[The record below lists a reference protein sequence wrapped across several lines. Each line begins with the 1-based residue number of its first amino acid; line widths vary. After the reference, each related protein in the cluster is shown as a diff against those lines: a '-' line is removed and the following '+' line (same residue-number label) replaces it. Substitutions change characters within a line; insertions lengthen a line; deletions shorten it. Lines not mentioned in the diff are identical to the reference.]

1 MNYLYELVKGSTR
14 LWVEMSPYLLLGMLM
29 GGIIHAFLREGFI
42 TKHLGNPSFSSVW
55 KATLFGIPL
64 PLCSC
69 GVIPV
74 AATLHQQGASKGA
87 VLAFM
92 TSTPTT
98 GVDSILATYSL
109 LGPLFAI
116 FRPLASMLSGLAVGL
131 LSFLFPE
138 ERDKGAKCHLSQRPY
153 ANRFLETFR
162 YGFVELPKDIGK
174 WLVLGVL
181 VGGALGAFVPQG
193 AFEPLRE
200 RQLLEFLAILGVSVP
215 LYVCATGS
223 IPIAFALMA
232 KGMSP
237 GAALVFLIAG
247 PATNAVTVGFVYSRL
262 GKKAVSTY
270 LLSVI
275 GSAFLLGWVM
285 NLLWGWAEGVPEF
298 FKPGGEFLP
307 PWLKGITGALLV
319 LVIGGAFLRER
330 LSKANRGE
338 VEVMRYTFRVP
349 TMSCEGCKVRIEET
363 LKQLEGVE
371 RVVVDLKE
379 KKVGVEGE
387 VPKEALE
394 EALRKAGYPPTPES
408 P

>member
-1 MNYLYELVKGSTR
+1 MSYVYQLLGGSLK
-14 LWVEMSPYLLLGMLM
+14 LWVEMSPYLLLGMFI
-29 GGIIHAFLREGFI
+29 GGLIHAFLREGFI
-42 TKHLGNPSFSSVW
+42 TEHLGTASFSSVL
-55 KATLFGIPL
+55 KATLLGIPL

-74 AATLHQQGASKGA
+74 AVTLHQQGASRGA

-92 TSTPTT
+92 TSTPNT

-116 FRPLASMLSGLAVGL
+116 FRPLASLLSGLVVGTL
-131 LSFLFPE
+131 AFLFTDE
-138 ERDKGAKCHLSQRPY
+138 KVKGQKCPVAHRSY
-153 ANRFLETFR
+153 ANRFFEAFR
-162 YGFVELPKDIGK
+162 YSFMELPKDIGK

-193 AFEPLRE
+193 ALEPLRE
-200 RQLLEFLAILGVSVP
+200 QQFLEFLAVLGVSVP

-223 IPIAFALMA
+223 IPIAFALMT

-262 GKKAVSTY
+262 GKKAAFVY

-275 GSAFLLGWVM
+275 GSAFLLGAVM
-285 NLLWGWAEGVPEF
+285 NLLWTWAEEAPELL
-298 FKPGGEFLP
+298 KPGGELLP
-307 PWLKGITGALLV
+307 HWLKRVTGAFLFG
-319 LVIGGAFLRER
+319 VIGGAFLKGR
-330 LSKANRGE
+330 LSEHKEE
-338 VEVMRYTFRVP
+338 VVVGMKYTFLVP
-349 TMSCEGCKVRIEET
+349 SMSCEGCKARIEEA
-363 LKQLEGVE
+363 LVRLEGVQ

-387 VPKEALE
+387 IPKEAIE
-394 EALRKAGYPPTPES
+394 EALRKAGYPPS
-408 P
+408 PDPL